1 MLDFSVNNII
11 NELNLKDIS
20 YQKLAE
26 YGHFGNNIYPWE
38 YVDGKVE
45 ELKKAT
51 VKTSA

>member
-11 NELNLKDIS
+11 KEIKLKDIS
-20 YQKLAE
+20 YQRLAE
-26 YGHFGNNIYPWE
+26 YGHFGNDIYPWE

-51 VKTSA
+51 AKTSA

>member
-20 YQKLAE
+20 YQRLVE
-26 YGHFGNNIYPWE
+26 YGHLGNDIYPWE
-38 YVDGKVE
+38 YVDRKVE

-51 VKTSA
+51 AKTSA